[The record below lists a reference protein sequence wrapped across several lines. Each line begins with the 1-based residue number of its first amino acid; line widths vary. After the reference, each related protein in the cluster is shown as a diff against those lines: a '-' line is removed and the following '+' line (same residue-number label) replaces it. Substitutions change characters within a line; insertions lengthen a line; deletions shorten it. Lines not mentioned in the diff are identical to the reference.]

1 MKFGRARSRSPGGNS
16 SDSGSSNITADITSK
31 ATVPGGG
38 RPSQVPHSLPP
49 SSLGASAETK
59 TASTIVSALM
69 APSSCT
75 VLIVDKRFLRGVYY
89 TTGAGSAAPAIRAGP
104 ARDDVVFVQELLEIY
119 GQVVAVLSGDT
130 ALRWI
135 FNHTGNKAIIVL
147 IDVDDTYD
155 LGDSAGS
162 ADATTGLIYT
172 PPHSP
177 SDHQQQQ
184 QQRHSLDDSE
194 NSGPYGMA
202 LLRVIA
208 HYVAIGVFRNVA
220 PIAMSTSHEPAFMRQ
235 AASLG
240 AMNYLVKPISA
251 ETVHSLWLN
260 VFSCRTHPHATGACC
275 SATANSNGPDRAS
288 SQTAA
293 SSVGLTMHDHSGG
306 GDASTLAPQQAIFQR
321 RIRTDTVNGAFT
333 ADIRNPSFE
342 EDFIRQF
349 VPAISSTLPTSIAP
363 DSHTARLLSGIGGG
377 DDLESD
383 DLDDECSQLGGDAF
397 ITSPRAE
404 FLRSRLL
411 EWSFCPYEM
420 ERNDLLDCAIIMIMD
435 SAACVDLKLRHSR
448 VRKFVTILESAY
460 YDNPYHN
467 FCHAVDV
474 TQCTFYI
481 LHTIGLFNKTGP
493 RRSSLRSPADT
504 SFPVRSILRPT
515 DAVALVVAS
524 MCHDLGHPGLNNAFM
539 VRAHTQLAEIY
550 NDQSVLENFHA
561 ACFSMIMSYFF
572 TDFVIPKSHNG
583 SSSQQQQQQNGHLSF
598 DYEEFRRIAVH
609 AILATDMAR
618 HFEFIGKCKAQYE
631 RFMSGSNL
639 PLTAL
644 QHEAERAQLA
654 ASILKCADISN
665 IVRPF
670 NISQRWTQRLNRE
683 VTLQGN
689 IEESLGL
696 SRSIVVDSAN
706 IPTSQIA
713 FYESCGRPLFNAVA
727 DLVPEL
733 QFMPEQL
740 ENNIRNWGFIKSNQ
754 KVPEVP
760 YGLKHSSTFDLSAS
774 TRAGSTDSAPDF
786 LPKRSMGSLLTGPY
800 TASTTTTTVETDVHH
815 LNLVNYTLHATG
827 GSNKGPGPAVQ
838 IATTPAAVQL
848 VAATGVPSPPHS
860 QRW

>member
-1 MKFGRARSRSPGGNS
+1 
-16 SDSGSSNITADITSK
+16 
-31 ATVPGGG
+31 
-38 RPSQVPHSLPP
+38 
-49 SSLGASAETK
+49 
-59 TASTIVSALM
+59 
-69 APSSCT
+69 
-75 VLIVDKRFLRGVYY
+75 
-89 TTGAGSAAPAIRAGP
+89 
-104 ARDDVVFVQELLEIY
+104 
-119 GQVVAVLSGDT
+119 
-130 ALRWI
+130 
-135 FNHTGNKAIIVL
+135 
-147 IDVDDTYD
+147 
-155 LGDSAGS
+155 
-162 ADATTGLIYT
+162 
-172 PPHSP
+172 
-177 SDHQQQQ
+177 
-184 QQRHSLDDSE
+184 
-194 NSGPYGMA
+194 
-202 LLRVIA
+202 
-208 HYVAIGVFRNVA
+208 
-220 PIAMSTSHEPAFMRQ
+220 MSTSHEPAFMRQ

-251 ETVHSLWLN
+251 ETVHSMWLN
-260 VFSCRTHPHATGACC
+260 VFSCRTHPHAAGACC
-275 SATANSNGPDRAS
+275 STAANSSGPDRAS

-293 SSVGLTMHDHSGG
+293 SSVGPTMHDHGGG
-306 GDASTLAPQQAIFQR
+306 GDAGTLAPQQAIFQR

-349 VPAISSTLPTSIAP
+349 VPAISSTLPTAIAA
-363 DSHTARLLSGIGGG
+363 DSHAAKLLGGSNGGGLGAIGG
-377 DDLESD
+377 DDLDSD
-383 DLDDECSQLGGDAF
+383 ELDDECSQFGGDAF

-435 SAACVDLKLRHSR
+435 SAACVDLRLRHSR

-474 TQCTFYI
+474 TQCTFYM

-572 TDFVIPKSHNG
+572 TDFVVPKSHNG
-583 SSSQQQQQQNGHLSF
+583 SSQQQQQQQNGHSPSPSF

-639 PLTAL
+639 PLTVQ

-696 SRSIVVDSAN
+696 SRSIVVDSDN

-733 QFMPEQL
+733 RFMPEQL

-786 LPKRSMGSLLTGPY
+786 LPKRSMGSLITPSIVPY
-800 TASTTTTTVETDVHH
+800 TASSTTTVEND
-815 LNLVNYTLHATG
+815 
-827 GSNKGPGPAVQ
+827 
-838 IATTPAAVQL
+838 
-848 VAATGVPSPPHS
+848 
-860 QRW
+860 

>member
-1 MKFGRARSRSPGGNS
+1 MAFAQLAVPNNTAPASPMSTRCRANNGGVSDTYKRRNS
-16 SDSGSSNITADITSK
+16 VIGTLTHTQNYRA
-31 ATVPGGG
+31 
-38 RPSQVPHSLPP
+38 
-49 SSLGASAETK
+49 
-59 TASTIVSALM
+59 
-69 APSSCT
+69 CT
-75 VLIVDKRFLRGVYY
+75 V
-89 TTGAGSAAPAIRAGP
+89 
-104 ARDDVVFVQELLEIY
+104 
-119 GQVVAVLSGDT
+119 
-130 ALRWI
+130 
-135 FNHTGNKAIIVL
+135 
-147 IDVDDTYD
+147 
-155 LGDSAGS
+155 
-162 ADATTGLIYT
+162 
-172 PPHSP
+172 
-177 SDHQQQQ
+177 
-184 QQRHSLDDSE
+184 
-194 NSGPYGMA
+194 
-202 LLRVIA
+202 
-208 HYVAIGVFRNVA
+208 
-220 PIAMSTSHEPAFMRQ
+220 AMSTSHESAFMRQ

-260 VFSCRTHPHATGACC
+260 VFSCCTHPNATGGTRAV
-275 SATANSNGPDRAS
+275 NNNGPGRAS
-288 SQTAA
+288 SQTAT
-293 SSVGLTMHDHSGG
+293 SVGLTMHESGA
-306 GDASTLAPQQAIFQR
+306 DACTLTPQQAIFQR
-321 RIRTDTVNGAFT
+321 RIRTDTVNGAST

-349 VPAISSTLPTSIAP
+349 VPAISSTLPTAALSA
-363 DSHTARLLSGIGGG
+363 DSHATKLLGGSCG
-377 DDLESD
+377 GLSAIDGEEVGSD
-383 DLDDECSQLGGDAF
+383 EVDSDECSRFGGEAF
-397 ITSPRAE
+397 ISSPRAE
-404 FLRSRLL
+404 LLRSRLL
-411 EWSFCPYEM
+411 EWAFCPYEM

-435 SAACVDLKLRHSR
+435 SAACVDLKLRYSR

-474 TQCTFYI
+474 TQCTFYM

-572 TDFVIPKSHNG
+572 TDFVVPKAY
-583 SSSQQQQQQNGHLSF
+583 QQQNGHSSSAF

-639 PLTAL
+639 PLTAQ
-644 QHEAERAQLA
+644 QHETERAQLA

-696 SRSIVVDSAN
+696 SRSIVVDPTN

-733 QFMPEQL
+733 RFMPDQL

-786 LPKRSMGSLLTGPY
+786 LPKRSMASLLTPPAAPAAEHG
-800 TASTTTTTVETDVHH
+800 AHH
-815 LNLVNYTLHATG
+815 LSLANYTLHAG
-827 GSNKGPGPAVQ
+827 GGETRPAPK
-838 IATTPAAVQL
+838 TAAQL
-848 VAATGVPSPPHS
+848 LAGVPSPPHS
-860 QRW
+860 QRSTAAQT

>member
-1 MKFGRARSRSPGGNS
+1 M
-16 SDSGSSNITADITSK
+16 
-31 ATVPGGG
+31 
-38 RPSQVPHSLPP
+38 
-49 SSLGASAETK
+49 
-59 TASTIVSALM
+59 
-69 APSSCT
+69 
-75 VLIVDKRFLRGVYY
+75 
-89 TTGAGSAAPAIRAGP
+89 
-104 ARDDVVFVQELLEIY
+104 
-119 GQVVAVLSGDT
+119 
-130 ALRWI
+130 
-135 FNHTGNKAIIVL
+135 
-147 IDVDDTYD
+147 
-155 LGDSAGS
+155 
-162 ADATTGLIYT
+162 
-172 PPHSP
+172 
-177 SDHQQQQ
+177 
-184 QQRHSLDDSE
+184 
-194 NSGPYGMA
+194 
-202 LLRVIA
+202 
-208 HYVAIGVFRNVA
+208 
-220 PIAMSTSHEPAFMRQ
+220 
-235 AASLG
+235 
-240 AMNYLVKPISA
+240 
-251 ETVHSLWLN
+251 
-260 VFSCRTHPHATGACC
+260 
-275 SATANSNGPDRAS
+275 
-288 SQTAA
+288 
-293 SSVGLTMHDHSGG
+293 MHDSG
-306 GDASTLAPQQAIFQR
+306 GDACTLTPQQAIFQR

-333 ADIRNPSFE
+333 ADVRNPSFE

-349 VPAISSTLPTSIAP
+349 VPAISSTLPTAASS
-363 DSHTARLLSGIGGG
+363 DSHATKILGVIDNEL
-377 DDLESD
+377 DSD
-383 DLDDECSQLGGDAF
+383 ELDSDECSQFGGDEF

-474 TQCTFYI
+474 TQCTFYM

-539 VRAHTQLAEIY
+539 VRAHTQLAELY

-572 TDFVIPKSHNG
+572 TDFVVPKAYHS
-583 SSSQQQQQQNGHLSF
+583 QNGHSAF

-639 PLTAL
+639 PLTAQ

-696 SRSIVVDSAN
+696 SRSIVVDPTN

-733 QFMPEQL
+733 RFMPDQL

-786 LPKRSMGSLLTGPY
+786 LPKRSMGSLLTPSIAPY
-800 TASTTTTTVETDVHH
+800 TASTATTVENDVHN
-815 LNLVNYTLHATG
+815 LNLANYTLHAATTG
-827 GSNKGPGPAVQ
+827 GTGSAPPKPAS
-838 IATTPAAVQL
+838 AAKL
-848 VAATGVPSPPHS
+848 LAAAGVPSPPHS
-860 QRW
+860 QLSTAAQT